1 MREKRQGFPLASDYI
16 NNLKLA
22 ASTVGTV
29 LVPETSRSVVITATE
44 NLWVR
49 FGNGAVVASVPTA
62 DVTDGS
68 GSVLVPVQSGP
79 REFHL
84 LNSQDTEITMISKA
98 GVEVSLEFFK

>member
-22 ASTVGTV
+22 ADTKGTV
-29 LVPETSRSVVITATE
+29 MIPDLARSVVITATE

-49 FGNGAVVASVPTA
+49 FGDGAIVASVPTA
-62 DVTDGS
+62 DITDGS

-79 REFHL
+79 REFHF